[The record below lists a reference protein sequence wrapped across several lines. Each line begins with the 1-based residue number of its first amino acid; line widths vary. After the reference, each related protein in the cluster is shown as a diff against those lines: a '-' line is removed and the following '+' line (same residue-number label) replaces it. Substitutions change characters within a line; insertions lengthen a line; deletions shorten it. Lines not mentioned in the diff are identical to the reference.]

1 MLVLEQLFTDMA
13 ELRSTVPG
21 LESNLTFTDLNA
33 SALTAR
39 KRVTDLIGRTLYDSI
54 VTDYQTKAEQ
64 YDALRMAVANFIAR
78 QHLVFDTIARRKDDI
93 DVYKYELEEM
103 ERAYMDNY
111 YNSMDTLMRLLCEE
125 GSTGWKSSRLARM
138 LEGLPIADA
147 SRFDELYP
155 IDLSYLFY
163 FRTVPLQ
170 REIFDTNLA
179 GLYAKAARILD
190 ADDSESQT
198 ILARLDRVT
207 AKWTVSLAMRRFD
220 IIEFPAVIR
229 NLFSDSKAVR
239 NGQNVQQ
246 RLLQMA
252 DDLSAEC
259 RSEIESLQ
267 MLLDSDTQTDIS
279 TRTSFN
285 RADDLIIVMP

>member
-125 GSTGWKSSRLARM
+125 GSTDWKSSRLARM
-138 LEGLPIADA
+138 LKGLPIADA

>member
-39 KRVTDLIGRTLYDSI
+39 KRVTDLIGHTLYDSI

-125 GSTGWKSSRLARM
+125 GSTDWKSSRLARM

>member
-21 LESNLTFTDLNA
+21 LESNLTFADLNA

-39 KRVTDLIGRTLYDSI
+39 KRVTDLISRELYDDI
-54 VTDYQTKAEQ
+54 VADHQDEAEQ

-111 YNSMDTLMRLLCEE
+111 YNSMDTLIRLLVEE
-125 GSTGWKSSRLARM
+125 GSEAWKSSRLAHM
-138 LEGLPIADA
+138 LDGLPVTDA
-147 SRFDELYP
+147 ARFDELYP
-155 IDLSYLFY
+155 IDLSYLFF

-170 REIFDTNLA
+170 REVFDTTLS
-179 GLYAKAARILD
+179 GLYTKAARVLD
-190 ADDSESQT
+190 SDDSESQS
-198 ILARLDRVT
+198 ILARLDRIIV
-207 AKWTVSLAMRRFD
+207 KCTVALAMRRFD

-267 MLLDSDTQTDIS
+267 MLLDSDSQTDIS

-285 RADDLIIVMP
+285 RSDDLIILMP

>member
-125 GSTGWKSSRLARM
+125 GSTDWKSSRLASM

>member
-21 LESNLTFTDLNA
+21 LESNLTFADLNA

-39 KRVTDLIGRTLYDSI
+39 KRVTDLIGRELYDGI
-54 VTDYQTKAEQ
+54 VSDYQTKAEQ

-111 YNSMDTLMRLLCEE
+111 YNSMDTLMRLLVEE
-125 GSTGWKSSRLARM
+125 GSEAWQSSRLARM
-138 LEGLPIADA
+138 LGGLPITDA
-147 SRFDELYP
+147 ARFDELYP
-155 IDLSYLFY
+155 IDLSYLFF

-170 REIFDTNLA
+170 REVFDTTLS
-179 GLYAKAARILD
+179 GLYAKAARVLD
-190 ADDSESQT
+190 SDDCESQS
-198 ILARLDRVT
+198 ILARLDRI
-207 AKWTVSLAMRRFD
+207 TVKCTVALAMRRFD

-267 MLLDSDTQTDIS
+267 MLLDSDSQTDIS

-285 RADDLIIVMP
+285 RSDDLIILMP